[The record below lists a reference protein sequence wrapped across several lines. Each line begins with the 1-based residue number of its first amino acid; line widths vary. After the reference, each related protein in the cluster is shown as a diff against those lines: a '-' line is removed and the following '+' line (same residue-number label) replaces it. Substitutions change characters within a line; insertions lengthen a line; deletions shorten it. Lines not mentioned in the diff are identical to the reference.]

1 MDTVRVAVVGSG
13 GMATRR
19 ADTFSSTEGFELAA
33 IAARNSDT
41 GPPLADRH
49 AVELLTD
56 WSSLLD
62 RDDID
67 ALVVC
72 THNEIHGE
80 IALSSLGAG
89 KHVFTEYPVA
99 RHREETVRLR
109 SLIGTSDAVLC
120 LAHGE
125 TVSAFHR
132 ALKKQARGLGELQ
145 AAFFQRLTPGR
156 GARPE
161 VLFNL
166 SLSGPP
172 ALFFV
177 YHVYPLVDMFGPA
190 DWVDCGVQYGGLR
203 SDGGYDRFVN
213 LLTVGFRSG
222 GLAQWNWAGGIEI
235 EGAEEQQRI
244 VLAGGTLV
252 RDERGW
258 SVSRRTGET
267 PIVKA
272 DAADGELTLES
283 RFLKEITRADGGWRE
298 DATRAI
304 DAAEVGVAAEIS
316 AKEGRRVSLSEF

>member
-19 ADTFSSTEGFELAA
+19 ADTFSETKGFELAA
-33 IAARNSDT
+33 IAARNTET
-41 GPPLADRH
+41 GPSLAQRH
-49 AVELLTD
+49 GAELLTD
-56 WSSLLD
+56 WKSLLE

-80 IALSSLGAG
+80 IALSALGSG

-99 RHREETVRLR
+99 RHRGETARLR
-109 SLIGTSDAVLC
+109 SLIKTSDTVLC
-120 LAHGE
+120 LAHSE
-125 TVSAFHR
+125 TVSGSHR
-132 ALKKQARGLGELQ
+132 ALKDRVRSLGALQ

-166 SLSGPP
+166 GLSGPP

-177 YHVYPLVDMFGPA
+177 YHVYPLVDLFGPA
-190 DWVDCGVQYGGLR
+190 DWVDCGVQYGGLG
-203 SDGGYDRFVN
+203 SDGGYDHFVN
-213 LLTVGFRSG
+213 LLTAGFRDG

-235 EGAEEQQRI
+235 ESAEEQRRI

-252 RDERGW
+252 RSESGW
-258 SVSRRTGET
+258 TVSTRTGRT
-267 PIVKA
+267 PIPKEEEA
-272 DAADGELTLES
+272 GRTLES
-283 RFLKEITRADGGWRE
+283 RFLSEITNADGGWRE
-298 DATRAI
+298 DAERAI
-304 DAAEVGVAAEIS
+304 DAAEIGLAAEVS
-316 AKEGRRVSLSEF
+316 AKEGRRVFLADL

>member
-49 AVELLTD
+49 SVELLTD
-56 WSSLLD
+56 WKSLLG

-80 IALSSLGAG
+80 IVLSGLEAG

-99 RHREETVRLR
+99 RYREETARLR
-109 SLIGTSDAVLC
+109 SLIGKSDAVLC

-132 ALKKQARGLGELQ
+132 ALKEQARGLGELQ
-145 AAFFQRLTPGR
+145 AALFQRLTPGR

-166 SLSGPP
+166 NLSGPP

-190 DWVDCGVQYGGLR
+190 DWVDCAVKYGGMGD
-203 SDGGYDRFVN
+203 DGGYDHFVN
-213 LLTVGFRSG
+213 LLTVGFRDG

-235 EGAEEQQRI
+235 ENAEEQQRI
-244 VLAGGTLV
+244 VLTGGTLV
-252 RDERGW
+252 RSERGW
-258 SVSRRTGET
+258 AVSARTGEE
-267 PIVKA
+267 PVAKA
-272 DAADGELTLES
+272 DDDDRTLES
-283 RFLKEITRADGGWRE
+283 RFLEEIAHADGGWRA
-298 DATRAI
+298 DAVRAI
-304 DAAEVGVAAEIS
+304 DAAEVGLAAEIS